1 MSDDSVDVDAEVPIG
16 RGVGM
21 GIVPGF
27 GDRRPGEFG
36 LVGFANAPSGSRAVR
51 AAVGTDKFLAF
62 VRSVSG
68 PEERCR
74 LSARNKNKH
83 SRFQL

>member
-1 MSDDSVDVDAEVPIG
+1 MSDDSVEVDAEVPIG

-36 LVGFANAPSGSRAVR
+36 LVELRERPERFEGRAGR
-51 AAVGTDKFLAF
+51 
-62 VRSVSG
+62 R
-68 PEERCR
+68 
-74 LSARNKNKH
+74 
-83 SRFQL
+83 